1 MKIPND
7 LISQRQA
14 VIRTGLSTSTLCR
27 WVRAGHVTRYK
38 RPGVRQPYYS
48 AAEIDAAPRGRQS
61 RPKSPPPPRAPAVE
75 VVPLALGDQTV
86 AGLRVDSEEL
96 IATSL
101 IENALSYAPES
112 IKRLIRGTWSDEFDS
127 PKHYRLITLPE
138 AVRRTAKTDSESV
151 YSSPRAFHCLT
162 TAGVALVLLKT
173 DKAIGRAL
181 RAALVESEFMQAA
194 ARATMNGGP
203 TPSTDTLPG
212 DVPPYVQTLLQ
223 RMGDV
228 VALLAENSQR
238 IERNERA
245 ILYNARAS
253 TTERPPNWYVCDMT
267 AVDVADHLAHT
278 FPVFRNNPRLVH
290 NLTGRSGLRG
300 PDGASPVPHFSEQRR
315 DHTGYH
321 CWYYSP
327 ACVRT
332 LHDTARGL
340 GYYASEPG
348 PGGSR

>member
-1 MKIPND
+1 
-7 LISQRQA
+7 
-14 VIRTGLSTSTLCR
+14 
-27 WVRAGHVTRYK
+27 
-38 RPGVRQPYYS
+38 
-48 AAEIDAAPRGRQS
+48 
-61 RPKSPPPPRAPAVE
+61 VE

-96 IATSL
+96 IATRL
-101 IENALSYAPES
+101 IEDALRYTRGSLAN
-112 IKRLIRGTWSDEFDS
+112 LIRNEWADEFDS
-127 PKHYRLITLPE
+127 PKHYRLIQLPKTVAGPHSTLFHN
-138 AVRRTAKTDSESV
+138 A
-151 YSSPRAFHCLT
+151 YSSRRQFHALT
-162 TAGVALVLLKT
+162 VAGVALVLLKT
-173 DKAIGRAL
+173 DKEIGRRL

-203 TPSTDTLPG
+203 APYTDTLPG

-321 CWYYSP
+321 CWFYSP

>member
-1 MKIPND
+1 MDTPKD

-14 VIRTGLSTSTLCR
+14 VIRTGLSASTICR

-38 RPGVRQPYYS
+38 RPGVRQPHYS
-48 AAEIDAAPRGRQS
+48 QAEIDAAPRGRQS

-75 VVPLALGDQTV
+75 VVPLALGDQTLP
-86 AGLRVDSEEL
+86 GLRVDSEEL
-96 IATSL
+96 IATRL
-101 IENALSYAPES
+101 IEDALSYARGS
-112 IKRLIRGTWSDEFDS
+112 LGKMIRGAWADEFES
-127 PKHYRLITLPE
+127 PKHFRVVKLPP
-138 AVRRTAKTDSESV
+138 KT
-151 YSSPRAFHCLT
+151 LT
-162 TAGVALVLLKT
+162 THFQCVVDFSREFHALTVAGVALVLLKT

-203 TPSTDTLPG
+203 APSTDTLPG
-212 DVPPYVQTLLQ
+212 EVPPYVQTLLQ

-321 CWYYSP
+321 CWFYSP